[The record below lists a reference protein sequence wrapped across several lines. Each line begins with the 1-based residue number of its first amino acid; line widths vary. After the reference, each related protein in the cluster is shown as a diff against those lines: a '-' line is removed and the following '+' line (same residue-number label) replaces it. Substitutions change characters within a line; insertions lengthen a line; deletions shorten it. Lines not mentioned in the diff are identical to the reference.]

1 MTRRVLVLAVAG
13 FLTVL
18 LAATAALLPV
28 PYVALQPGPT
38 TNTLGK
44 VGDTELI
51 RIEGRRTYPDRGHLD
66 LVTVSV
72 LGGPR
77 QRLDLVTALK
87 GWLDD
92 SVAVVPE
99 TTVYPEGESA
109 EEAEKQSAAEMSDS
123 QENATTAALR
133 ELGIPVI
140 SKVVVDAL
148 SPGSPSKGKLE
159 KGDQLVSVDGEQ
171 VEGGASLRDAVTK
184 LEPGDEVRLVVLRDG
199 KQVRTTVTTVEA
211 PDDGRAIIGVTT
223 RDRAE
228 YPFSVQISLKDV
240 GGPSAGLMFALGIV
254 DKLTP
259 GSLTGGA
266 FIAGTGTIDD
276 ARTRGRHRRGRA
288 EDDRCPSQGRDRV
301 PVAREQ
307 LRAGTQVG
315 PGRSP
320 AGEGTP
326 ALGRRGRPG
335 GPAGR
340 PDRRAADLLNR

>member
-1 MTRRVLVLAVAG
+1 MSRRVLVLAVAG

-99 TTVYPEGESA
+99 TTVYPDGESA
-109 EEAEKQSAAEMSDS
+109 EEAEQQSAAEMSDS

-133 ELGIPVI
+133 ELGIPVV
-140 SKVVVDAL
+140 SKVIVDAL

-159 KGDQLVSVDGEQ
+159 KGDQLVSVNGKQ
-171 VEGGASLRDAVTK
+171 VQGGASLRDAVTG

-199 KQVRTTVTTVEA
+199 KQVRSTVTTVAA
-211 PDDGRAIIGVTT
+211 PDNGRAIIGVTT

-276 ARTRGRHRRGRA
+276 AGHVGAIGGIQQKMIGARRKGATVFLSPASNCAQARKSVPDGLRLVKVRRLSEA
-288 EDDRCPSQGRDRV
+288 VDALED
-301 PVAREQ
+301 
-307 LRAGTQVG
+307 LRAGRTGQL
-315 PGRSP
+315 P
-320 AGEGTP
+320 TC
-326 ALGRRGRPG
+326 
-335 GPAGR
+335 
-340 PDRRAADLLNR
+340 

>member
-28 PYVALQPGPT
+28 PYVRLQPGPT

-44 VGDTELI
+44 VGDTDLI

-77 QRLDLVTALK
+77 ERLDLFSAFK

-109 EEAEKQSAAEMSDS
+109 EEAERQSAAEMSDS

-133 ELGIPVI
+133 ELGIPVT
-140 SKVVVDAL
+140 SRTVVTRL
-148 SPGSPSKGKLE
+148 PKGSPSKGKLQ
-159 KGDQLVSVDGEQ
+159 KGDVIVSVDGTK
-171 VEGGASLRDAVTK
+171 VIGSSSLRDLVGARK
-184 LEPGDEVRLVVLRDG
+184 PGDVVTVVADRDG
-199 KQVRTTVTTVEA
+199 KEVTTSVTTTEA
-211 PDDGRAIIGVTT
+211 GGRTVIGVEI
-223 RDRAE
+223 RDEAD
-228 YPFSVQISLKDV
+228 YPFSVEIELKDV

-259 GSLTGGA
+259 GSLTGGK

-276 ARTRGRHRRGRA
+276 AGHVGAIGGIAQKMVGARRKGA
-288 EDDRCPSQGRDRV
+288 TVFLSPSSNCAQ
-301 PVAREQ
+301 AREAVPDGLRLVRVRTLSDAVEALED
-307 LRAGTQVG
+307 LRAGRVDEVPTC
-315 PGRSP
+315 
-320 AGEGTP
+320 
-326 ALGRRGRPG
+326 
-335 GPAGR
+335 
-340 PDRRAADLLNR
+340 

>member
-99 TTVYPEGESA
+99 TTVYPAGESA

-133 ELGIPVI
+133 ELGIPVE
-140 SKVVVDAL
+140 SKVVIEAF

-159 KGDQLVSVDGEQ
+159 KGDQLVSVNGKD
-171 VEGGASLRDAVTK
+171 VVGGASLRDAVTGLK
-184 LEPGDEVRLVVLRDG
+184 PGDEVRLVVLRDG
-199 KQVRTTVTTVEA
+199 KQVTTTVTTAAA

-223 RDRAE
+223 RDHAE
-228 YPFSVQISLKDV
+228 YPFTVEISLKDV

-276 ARTRGRHRRGRA
+276 AGHVGAIGGIAQKMVGARRKGA
-288 EDDRCPSQGRDRV
+288 TV
-301 PVAREQ
+301 F
-307 LRAGTQVG
+307 L
-315 PGRSP
+315 SP
-320 AGEGTP
+320 ASNCAQARKAVPDGLRLVKVRRLSDAVD
-326 ALGRRGRPG
+326 ALGALT
-335 GPAGR
+335 AGR
-340 PDRRAADLLNR
+340 TGELPTC